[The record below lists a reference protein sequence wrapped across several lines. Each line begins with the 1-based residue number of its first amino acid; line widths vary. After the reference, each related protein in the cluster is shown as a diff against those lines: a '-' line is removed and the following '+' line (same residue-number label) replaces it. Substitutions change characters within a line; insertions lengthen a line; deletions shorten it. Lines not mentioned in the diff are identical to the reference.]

1 LINVSGTG
9 ISNPG
14 LRYGDPSEIA
24 EAAAE
29 LEDLGYT
36 SLWVPDVGGDVF
48 EAVERLL
55 RATEAITIATGVVN
69 LWMHSSEE
77 TATAHA
83 QLTAAYGDRFL
94 LGLGVGHAFRVNRI
108 EPGLYRNPLGA
119 TERYLDDLDHAS
131 VPVGPDYRMLA
142 ALGPKM
148 LDLARHRTAGAHTF
162 HVTPEH
168 TALARQALGPSKLL
182 VPGQVVAF
190 TKDPEIGRA
199 RGRAFLAHY
208 LRLPNY
214 TNNLRRLGFD
224 DDDFSDGGSDRLID
238 GLIAWGGEEE
248 IAARV
253 DAHGDAGA
261 DGVCVWVL
269 GEDATSLDL
278 LRPEWR
284 DLAGALT
291 SGRGAQRGAKLTS
304 E

>member
-1 LINVSGTG
+1 
-9 ISNPG
+9 
-14 LRYGDPSEIA
+14 
-24 EAAAE
+24 
-29 LEDLGYT
+29 
-36 SLWVPDVGGDVF
+36 
-48 EAVERLL
+48 
-55 RATEAITIATGVVN
+55 
-69 LWMHSSEE
+69 MHSSEE
-77 TATAHA
+77 TAAAHA
-83 QLTAAYGDRFL
+83 RFTAAHGDRFL

-119 TERYLDDLDHAS
+119 TERYLDELDDAS
-131 VPVGPDYRMLA
+131 APVAPDRRMLA

-148 LDLARHRTAGAHTF
+148 LDVAKRRTAGAHTF
-162 HVTPEH
+162 HVTPDH
-168 TALARQALGPSKLL
+168 TALARRALGSSKLL

-190 TKDPEIGRA
+190 TKDQAIARA

-214 TNNLRRLGFD
+214 VNNLRRLGFD
-224 DDDFSDGGSDRLID
+224 DDDLGNGGSDRLID

-253 DAHGDAGA
+253 RAHRDAGA

-284 DLAGALT
+284 ELAGALT
-291 SGRGAQRGAKLTS
+291 SGAGARTRR
-304 E
+304 